1 MLTHGLITRTYSEW
15 SSPVTLQ
22 PKPDGWVR
30 FCVDFRKV
38 NALTKADTYPLPR
51 VDDSV
56 DRIGA
61 ATYITKIDLVKGYW
75 QVPLTERAKE
85 IASFVANGA
94 VYQCQVMPYGLKNAP
109 ATFQRL
115 MDRVVDG
122 LENCVVYIDDV
133 VIYDTTW
140 QDHITHVEA
149 LFARLQYA
157 GLVVNLEKCDFVKA
171 QVQYLGYVVGHG
183 CVTPPEAKVEAIRQ
197 FPAPSCRRALQRFL
211 GMVGYY
217 RLFVPGYSTLLAP
230 LTDLLQKG
238 RKWAWGENCEHAF
251 TQLKEVLCSLPVLRA
266 PDFRLSGGC

>member
-1 MLTHGLITRTYSEW
+1 MERELECLLARGLVAQACSEW
-15 SSPVTLQ
+15 SSPLTLQ
-22 PKPDGWVR
+22 PKPDGRVR

-61 ATYITKIDLVKGYW
+61 ATFITKIDLVKGYW

-122 LENCVVYIDDV
+122 LRNCVVYIDDV

-140 QDHITHVEA
+140 HDHVSNVAA
-149 LFARLQYA
+149 LFARLQNA
-157 GLVVNLEKCDFVKA
+157 GLVINLEKCEFVKA
-171 QVQYLGYVVGHG
+171 RVQYLGYVVGQG
-183 CVTPPEAKVEAIRQ
+183 CITPPQGQSR
-197 FPAPSCRRALQRFL
+197 
-211 GMVGYY
+211 G
-217 RLFVPGYSTLLAP
+217 
-230 LTDLLQKG
+230 D
-238 RKWAWGENCEHAF
+238 
-251 TQLKEVLCSLPVLRA
+251 
-266 PDFRLSGGC
+266 